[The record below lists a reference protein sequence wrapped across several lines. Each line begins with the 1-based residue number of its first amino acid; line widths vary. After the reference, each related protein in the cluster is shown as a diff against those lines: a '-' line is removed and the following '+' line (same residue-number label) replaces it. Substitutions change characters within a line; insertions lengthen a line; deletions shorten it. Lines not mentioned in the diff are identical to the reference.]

1 MKKKP
6 KKDITKV
13 DKRVKPNEVKKP
25 DPNDADKKVVK
36 SKEEIQSIVNRLY
49 YSRLNLNKV

>member
-6 KKDITKV
+6 KKDVMKI
-13 DKRVKPNEVKKP
+13 DKRIKPNEVKKP
-25 DPNDADKKVVK
+25 DINDADKKVVK

-49 YSRLNLNKV
+49 